1 MRVKIAIGLV
11 ANDELY
17 RSFSRV
23 IELPVIPQSIN
34 AGQFTLQWEDADD
47 ELSYS
52 VANELYHIYW
62 EREPEGTCSLEI
74 AAQWMAYHAER
85 LCVHGFIED
94 LLNVE

>member
-62 EREPEGTCSLEI
+62 EREPEGTCSLESR
-74 AAQWMAYHAER
+74 AMDGVSRGKTLRAWVY
-85 LCVHGFIED
+85 
-94 LLNVE
+94 